1 MKRGDWWII
10 GAAALLTLA
19 LWLWPRSPGSAA
31 TVTVTTPTEEL
42 VLPLAEDARLTLTGR
57 GDISVTVEIAGGRV
71 RFLESGC
78 TDRLCVDS
86 GWLSAPG
93 TGAAC
98 VPAGILLRLNDAG
111 EVDAVAG

>member
-1 MKRGDWWII
+1 MDHRGG
-10 GAAALLTLA
+10 GAADFGPVAVA
-19 LWLWPRSPGSAA
+19 PVPGIRRHRYGDH
-31 TVTVTTPTEEL
+31 PTEEL
-42 VLPLAEDARLTLTGR
+42 VLPLAEDTRLTLTGR
-57 GDISVTVEIAGGRV
+57 DNIAVTVEIAGGRV

-78 TDRLCVDS
+78 PDRLCVDS

-98 VPAGILLRLNDAG
+98 VPAGILLRLNAAG